1 MRRLTL
7 VLLVLLLAFAALTF
21 WALEAGDVAV
31 LVTQRPE
38 GSVRETHVWWA
49 EDDGTLQVE
58 AATPERAWLAEAL
71 EAGEIEVERDGRRE
85 RFRVE
90 RSDAPGAHDRVRA
103 LLRAKY
109 GWRDA
114 WVGVLQDTS
123 RSVAVRLSPLPR
135 VVFDR
140 SPETE
145 AADLPFSDAVRV
157 GDLLFLSGQLGI
169 RPGERQLVPGG
180 IEAEA
185 AQILDNIRAVLERNG
200 SSLEQVVKCTA
211 FLADMSEWPRMN
223 AVYRRY
229 FPKALPARSAF
240 GAAGLAY
247 GARLELECI
256 ATVQHP

>member
-1 MRRLTL
+1 MLGL
-7 VLLVLLLAFAALTF
+7 FALPLAFAALTLF
-21 WALEAGDVAV
+21 ALEAGDVAV
-31 LVTQRPE
+31 LITQRP
-38 GSVRETHVWWA
+38 GDSVRETHVWWA
-49 EDDGTLQVE
+49 EDAGTLQIE

-71 EAGEIEVERDGRRE
+71 AAGEIEVERDGRRE

-90 RSDAPGAHDRVRA
+90 RIDSAGAHDRVRS

-114 WVGVLQDTS
+114 WVGLLQDTS
-123 RSVAVRLSPLPR
+123 RSLAVRLSPLPR

-157 GDLLFLSGQLGI
+157 GDLLFLSGQLGV

-180 IEAEA
+180 IEAET
-185 AQILDNIRAVLERNG
+185 AQVLENIRALLERNG
-200 SSLEQVVKCTA
+200 SSLEHVVKCTV

-229 FPKALPARSAF
+229 FPNELPARSAF

-247 GARLELECI
+247 GARIELECI
-256 ATVQHP
+256 ATVQRP